1 MLSSLSEVAED
12 NFARNYKH
20 IVRAEG
26 VTVSYGKV
34 RALSD
39 VDQQPLS
46 RNIFVGR
53 QITNRFG
60 FISVAE
66 EHRIANDLLLR
77 KRGFRGVCIDA
88 DSAVTKLSGGER
100 QGVAIG
106 RAMHFS
112 SELYFQGFP
121 PVTQCVLSV
130 AYHFSSL
137 NINTGAEVETHAT
150 IAGPI
155 PRVQRGIR

>member
-1 MLSSLSEVAED
+1 MSEVAED

-20 IVRAEG
+20 IVRADG
-26 VTVSYGKV
+26 VSVSYGKV

-39 VDQQPLS
+39 IDQQPLS

-60 FISVAE
+60 FIGGAE
-66 EHRIANDLLLR
+66 ESRIANDLLLQ

-100 QGVAIG
+100 QDVAIG
-106 RAMHFS
+106 RAMHFA
-112 SELYFQGFP
+112 SELNLQGFL

-130 AYHFSSL
+130 AYHFSVL
-137 NINTGAEVETHAT
+137 NINTGAGVEMHAT

-155 PRVQRGIR
+155 PPVQRGIR